1 MSNIKTYV
9 NFIESKIQEAK
20 NFSKEGKMGMVRSTM
35 KDSVE
40 LLLDLIWKTER
51 SGESKKNDYIS
62 STSKSGI
69 TLKFQVDRHLYDKNN
84 NMEKLGE
91 CKAYLDKSMLK
102 RAYVDFAALNTL
114 FPESKN
120 IIVSLERST
129 SEEVEI
135 ALSKFMNIDIDI
147 LYLVE
152 GKRSSSKPMYNKLFF
167 KDLNVDKYNALC
179 KYFLSLYEK
188 NS

>member
-91 CKAYLDKSMLK
+91 CKAYLDRCFME
-102 RAYVDFAALNTL
+102 RASSDFRRIN
-114 FPESKN
+114 ES
-120 IIVSLERST
+120 L
-129 SEEVEI
+129 
-135 ALSKFMNIDIDI
+135 
-147 LYLVE
+147 
-152 GKRSSSKPMYNKLFF
+152 SSKPKTFILALENCVSDKAFQYYMDEENINDVFF
-167 KDLNVDKYNALC
+167 LMDGKRNAKKPIWKDGFEKKVNEDSLQKFVDYIN
-179 KYFLSLYEK
+179 EI
-188 NS
+188 